1 MGFAMNDALIT
12 VFGGDGFVGRYV
24 VQALL
29 RSGARV
35 RVASRK
41 PKAGWFLRAQAN
53 LGQLTRVAADVT
65 RPDTVAA
72 AVAGADAV
80 VNLVAIMGGDL
91 AGVNVQGAAN
101 VARAAKAAG
110 ARAMVHISAIGA
122 DAEGVAAYGRSKGE
136 AESAV
141 RSAFPEAVILR
152 PSIIFGR
159 EDQFINRFAGLIRML
174 PGIVPVIGAE
184 TRFQPVYVAD
194 VARSVAAA
202 LAGTGTGKHAGQTW
216 DLGGPEILS
225 MLELNQW
232 IAHSTGRSKLFVPIP
247 PAIAGAMATLT
258 GWLPGAPITRDQWLM
273 LQKDNVVSDGHDGLA
288 AFGIVPTPLGAIA
301 PGWLV
306 QYRKHG
312 RFGVVA

>member
-1 MGFAMNDALIT
+1 MMMNDALVT

-24 VQALL
+24 VEALL
-29 RSGARV
+29 RGGARV

-53 LGQLTRVAADVT
+53 LGQMTRVAADVT
-65 RPDTVAA
+65 RPETVAA
-72 AVAGADAV
+72 AVKGSDAI

-101 VARAAKAAG
+101 VAAAAKDAG
-110 ARAMVHISAIGA
+110 ARALVHVSAIGA
-122 DAEGVAAYGRSKGE
+122 DSDSAAAYGRSKGE
-136 AESAV
+136 AELAV
-141 RSAFPEAVILR
+141 RAAFPAASILR

-174 PGIVPVIGAE
+174 PVVPVIGAE

-194 VARSVAAA
+194 VARAVAAA
-202 LAGTGTGKHAGQTW
+202 VANPHDYAGQTLE
-216 DLGGPEILS
+216 LGGPEMFS

-232 IAHSTGRSKLFVPIP
+232 IAAVTGRSKLFTPVPGP
-247 PAIAGAMATLT
+247 IAGAMASLT

-273 LQKDNVVSDGHDGLA
+273 LQHDNVVSAGRDGLA
-288 AFGIVPTPLGAIA
+288 TLGIVPTPLGAVA
-301 PGWLV
+301 PGWMV

-312 RFGVVA
+312 RFGAMA